1 MNWKDQLNQ
10 AISTLRGVAESD
22 TVKDITT
29 KARKVASE
37 LARKVKGG
45 ALNAAEAFVEANSD
59 PSVLK
64 IRYLNADFS
73 ILSPSDG
80 IEVTRPNPG
89 SMVVSDGT
97 GNGLVINASLDK
109 PGVAEQWVRSKQ
121 LSGNTYA
128 GGATAFAV
136 KCPERTECQRVRCFE
151 KRSKARG

>member
-22 TVKDITT
+22 TVKDITA

-73 ILSPSDG
+73 IVSPSDG
-80 IEVTRPNPG
+80 IEVTRPNAG
-89 SMVVSDGT
+89 AIVISDGT
-97 GNGLVINASLDK
+97 GNGLVINASADK
-109 PGVAEQWVRSKQ
+109 PYVAETVGTIKQ
-121 LSGNTYA
+121 LSTNTYDL
-128 GGATAFAV
+128 GAEDGINVVVF
-136 KCPERTECQRVRCFE
+136 KD
-151 KRSKARG
+151 